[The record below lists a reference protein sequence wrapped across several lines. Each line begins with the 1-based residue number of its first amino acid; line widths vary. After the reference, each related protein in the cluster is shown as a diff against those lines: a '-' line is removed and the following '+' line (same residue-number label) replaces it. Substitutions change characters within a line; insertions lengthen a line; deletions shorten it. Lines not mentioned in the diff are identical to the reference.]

1 MIPDTKFIKRFED
14 LYEVIKTVGCEYLQS
29 EQNKSQIRV
38 SERLT
43 SDLFDSLFTL
53 IADGNGV
60 IPTNKI
66 KFILFVYSHYLNE
79 LYLNEMNS
87 MISDLKNEKYKFW
100 VVLIY
105 WRKDPKLKEYSKEEQ
120 NDLIL
125 SVPENTGSFESL
137 EWRLRIKSKQEN
149 QIIYS
154 KSFKSNCYSKIKC
167 QYNLNRMF
175 TTEFEIPPECCVV
188 FYNDDYTT
196 KDFVVEVLETIF
208 AKSKGEAVFLMERV
222 HSEGSAVVGVY
233 TYDIAV
239 TRAGLATAKAKKAG
253 FPLKIEVKR

>member
-1 MIPDTKFIKRFED
+1 MSEDGGGLTYYIIRSIFVYKIQFSVTVKSEVILIPDTKFIKRFD
-14 LYEVIKTVGCEYLQS
+14 CLYEVIKTVGCEYLQS

-175 TTEFEIPPECCVV
+175 TTEFEIQKDVMNKYETLFARIRKIKKYLADANNNIRALNLNIAELV
-188 FYNDDYTT
+188 NDR
-196 KDFVVEVLETIF
+196 KN
-208 AKSKGEAVFLMERV
+208 
-222 HSEGSAVVGVY
+222 
-233 TYDIAV
+233 
-239 TRAGLATAKAKKAG
+239 
-253 FPLKIEVKR
+253 